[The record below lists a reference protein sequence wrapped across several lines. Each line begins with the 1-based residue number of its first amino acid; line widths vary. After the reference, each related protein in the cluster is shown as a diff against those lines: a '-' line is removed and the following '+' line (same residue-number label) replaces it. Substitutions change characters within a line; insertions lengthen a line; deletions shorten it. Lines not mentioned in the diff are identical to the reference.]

1 MLDVN
6 KLAKGDRIIYSEGG
20 VKRKYLVADL
30 SYLPKWVYVRGIH
43 EDGSQDSFQY
53 AWYVDRMETDKMEK
67 VYEWC
72 DWRKYTCPDG
82 GIAKYKTNRRDIVFK
97 RDGIE
102 VSTSCHDDDIF
113 DLNYGLG
120 LCWDRW
126 SKSQNVSADSASS
139 TKVAPKKINM
149 NELQGQKF
157 GDYVAIKIA
166 GKDKSRHNIWECIC
180 PICGDT
186 IYATAYDLMHGRKNT
201 VCNKCKDK
209 KEKSESSQISS
220 KYSQISSKDYETT
233 VHIGDPYPCGSDSTT
248 SKAITTTSTTWYS
261 DGSIVTTCSDFADDT
276 TTTKVTNTAIAK
288 DYPDFVALGDY
299 INYREI
305 KKDLL
310 DYPVYYKIAHCI
322 PADLT
327 FYGDTAKRIDKLFN
341 LSYIFKAN
349 GYEDSCDVGEVI
361 FESNV
366 FTLLPNKK
374 KFAPVEDKDL
384 EYCLNDLAFLC
395 ARERIKYLAM
405 PRICCGSNKKDWN
418 TVKTMILEAF
428 NDVYTKASETANTN
442 EELPEEIYIDFCYQ

>member
-6 KLAKGDRIIYSEGG
+6 KLAKGDRIIYTDGE
-20 VKRKYLVADL
+20 VKRKYLVTDL
-30 SYLPKWVYVRGIH
+30 SYLPKWVYVRGIY
-43 EDGSQDSFQY
+43 EDGSQDNFQY

-67 VYEWC
+67 AYDWC

-82 GIAKYKTNRRDIVFK
+82 GIAKYKTNRRDIIFK

-113 DLNYGLG
+113 DLTYGLG

-126 SKSQNVSADSASS
+126 NNSQDASASS
-139 TKVAPKKINM
+139 TSSARITPKKINV
-149 NELQGQKF
+149 NKLEGEKF
-157 GDYVAIKIA
+157 GDYVAIEID
-166 GKDKSRHNIWECIC
+166 GKDKSRHNIWKCAC

-186 IYATAYDLMHGRKNT
+186 IYATAYDLMHKRKNT
-201 VCNKCKDK
+201 VCNKCKEK
-209 KEKSESSQISS
+209 KEKELESSQTST
-220 KYSQISSKDYETT
+220 KDYEF
-233 VHIGDPYPCGSDSTT
+233 VGYLQAVNENESLDEAD
-248 SKAITTTSTTWYS
+248 AIAMTSTTWYS
-261 DGSIVTTCSDFADDT
+261 DGSIITTCSDFTDDT

-288 DYPDFVALGDY
+288 DYPDFVTLGDY

-418 TVKTMILEAF
+418 TVKTMILDAF
-428 NDVYTKASETANTN
+428 NKAYTKESEYTN
-442 EELPEEIYIDFCYQ
+442 SRDEEPEEIYIDFCYQ

>member
-6 KLAKGDRIIYSEGG
+6 KLAKGDKIIFTEDG
-20 VKRKYLVADL
+20 VKRKYLVTDL

-113 DLNYGLG
+113 NLNYGLG

-126 SKSQNVSADSASS
+126 NNSQNASASS
-139 TKVAPKKINM
+139 TSSTRITPKKINV
-149 NELQGQKF
+149 NKLEGEKF
-157 GDYVAIKIA
+157 GDYVAIEIA
-166 GKDKSRHNIWECIC
+166 GKDKSRHNIWKCAC

-186 IYATAYDLMHGRKNT
+186 IYATAYDLMHKRKNT
-201 VCNKCKDK
+201 VCNKCKEK
-209 KEKSESSQISS
+209 KEKELESSQTST
-220 KYSQISSKDYETT
+220 KDYEF
-233 VHIGDPYPCGSDSTT
+233 VGYLQAVNENESLDEAD
-248 SKAITTTSTTWYS
+248 AIAMTSTTWYS
-261 DGSIVTTCSDFADDT
+261 DGSIITTCNDFTDGA
-276 TTTKVTNTAIAK
+276 TTTKVTNTAIGK
-288 DYPDFVALGDY
+288 EDPEFVDVGDY

-310 DYPVYYKIAHCI
+310 NYPVYYKIAHCI

-327 FYGDTAKRIDKLFN
+327 FYGDTAKRIDKLFS
-341 LSYIFKAN
+341 LSHIFKNIDKESYKASQII
-349 GYEDSCDVGEVI
+349 YEG
-361 FESNV
+361 NV
-366 FTLLPNKK
+366 FTLLVNEK
-374 KFAPVEDKDL
+374 KFAPVEDEDL
-384 EYCLNDLAFLC
+384 KECLNSLAYLC
-395 ARERIKYLAM
+395 LADHVKYLAM
-405 PRICCGSNKKDWN
+405 PKICCGRNKKDWN
-418 TVKTMILEAF
+418 TVKTMILDAF
-428 NDVYTKASETANTN
+428 SNAYTKASEFANTN

>member
-6 KLAKGDRIIYSEGG
+6 KLAKGDKIIFTEDG
-20 VKRKYLVADL
+20 VKRKYLVTDL

-53 AWYVDRMETDKMEK
+53 AWYVDGMETDKMEK

-113 DLNYGLG
+113 NLNYGLG

-126 SKSQNVSADSASS
+126 NNSQNASASS
-139 TKVAPKKINM
+139 TSSTRITPKKINV
-149 NELQGQKF
+149 NKLEGEKF
-157 GDYVAIKIA
+157 GDYVAIQIT
-166 GKDKSRHNIWECIC
+166 GKDKSRHNIWQCAC
-180 PICGDT
+180 PNCGDV

-209 KEKSESSQISS
+209 KLKEQEASQIST
-220 KYSQISSKDYETT
+220 KDYEF
-233 VHIGDPYPCGSDSTT
+233 VGYLQAVDENESLD
-248 SKAITTTSTTWYS
+248 KADAIAMTSTTWYS
-261 DGSIVTTCSDFADDT
+261 DGSIITTCSDFTDDT
-276 TTTKVTNTAIAK
+276 TTTKVTNTAISK
-288 DYPDFVALGDY
+288 EDPEFVAVGDY
-299 INYREI
+299 INYREV

-327 FYGDTAKRIDKLFN
+327 FYGDTANRINTLFN
-341 LSYIFKAN
+341 LSHIFKVN
-349 GYEDSCDVGEVI
+349 GYEDICEAGEII
-361 FESNV
+361 FEGNV
-366 FTLLPNKK
+366 FTLLPNKA
-374 KFAPVEDKDL
+374 KFTSVEDKDL

-395 ARERIKYLAM
+395 VRERIKYLAM
-405 PRICCGSNKKDWN
+405 PRICCGRNKKDWD
-418 TVKTMILEAF
+418 TVKTMILDAF
-428 NDVYTKASETANTN
+428 NKAYTKASESANPYD
-442 EELPEEIYIDFCYQ
+442 EEPEEIYIDFCYQ

>member
-6 KLAKGDRIIYSEGG
+6 KLAKGDKIIFTEDG
-20 VKRKYLVADL
+20 VKRKYLVTDL

-113 DLNYGLG
+113 NLNYGLG

-126 SKSQNVSADSASS
+126 NNSQDASASS
-139 TKVAPKKINM
+139 TSSTRITPKKINV
-149 NELQGQKF
+149 NKLEGEKF
-157 GDYVAIKIA
+157 GDYVAIQIT
-166 GKDKSRHNIWECIC
+166 GKDKSRHNIWQCIC
-180 PICGDT
+180 PNCGDV

-209 KEKSESSQISS
+209 KLKEQEASQIST
-220 KYSQISSKDYETT
+220 KDYEF
-233 VHIGDPYPCGSDSTT
+233 VGYLQAVDENESLD
-248 SKAITTTSTTWYS
+248 KADAIAMTSTTWYS
-261 DGSIVTTCSDFADDT
+261 DGSIITTCSDFTDDT
-276 TTTKVTNTAIAK
+276 TTTKVTNTAISK
-288 DYPDFVALGDY
+288 EDPEFVAVGDY
-299 INYREI
+299 INYREV

-327 FYGDTAKRIDKLFN
+327 FYGDTANRINTLFN
-341 LSYIFKAN
+341 LSHIFKDN
-349 GYEDSCDVGEVI
+349 GYEDICEAGEVI
-361 FESNV
+361 FEGNV
-366 FTLLPNKK
+366 FTLLPNRA
-374 KFAPVEDKDL
+374 KFTPVEDKDL

-395 ARERIKYLAM
+395 VRERIKYLAM
-405 PRICCGSNKKDWN
+405 PRICCGRNKKDWD
-418 TVKTMILEAF
+418 TVKTMILDAF
-428 NDVYTKASETANTN
+428 NNAYTKASESANTN
-442 EELPEEIYIDFCYQ
+442 DEEPEEIYIDFCYQ

>member
-6 KLAKGDRIIYSEGG
+6 KLAKGDKIIFTEDG
-20 VKRKYLVADL
+20 VKRKYLVTDL

-113 DLNYGLG
+113 NLNYGLG

-126 SKSQNVSADSASS
+126 NNSQNASASS
-139 TKVAPKKINM
+139 TSSTRITPKKINV
-149 NELQGQKF
+149 NKLEGEKF
-157 GDYVAIKIA
+157 GDYVAIQIA
-166 GKDKSRHNIWECIC
+166 GKDKSRHNIWQCAC
-180 PICGDT
+180 PNCGDV

-209 KEKSESSQISS
+209 KLKEQEASQIST
-220 KYSQISSKDYETT
+220 KDYEF
-233 VHIGDPYPCGSDSTT
+233 VGYLQAVDENESLD
-248 SKAITTTSTTWYS
+248 KADAIAMTSTTWYS
-261 DGSIVTTCSDFADDT
+261 DGSIITTCSDFTDDT
-276 TTTKVTNTAIAK
+276 TTTKVTNTAISK
-288 DYPDFVALGDY
+288 EDPEFVAVGDY
-299 INYREI
+299 INYREV

-327 FYGDTAKRIDKLFN
+327 FYGDTANRINTLFN
-341 LSYIFKAN
+341 LSHIFKVN
-349 GYEDSCDVGEVI
+349 GYEDICEAGEII
-361 FESNV
+361 FEGNV
-366 FTLLPNKK
+366 FTLLPNKA
-374 KFAPVEDKDL
+374 KFTSVEDKDL

-395 ARERIKYLAM
+395 VRERIKYLAM
-405 PRICCGSNKKDWN
+405 PRICCGRNKKDWN
-418 TVKTMILEAF
+418 TVKTMILDAF
-428 NDVYTKASETANTN
+428 SNAYTKASEFANTN

>member
-6 KLAKGDRIIYSEGG
+6 KLAKGDKIIFTEDG
-20 VKRKYLVADL
+20 VKRKYLVTDL

-113 DLNYGLG
+113 NLNYGLG

-126 SKSQNVSADSASS
+126 NNSQNASASS
-139 TKVAPKKINM
+139 TSSIRITPKKINV
-149 NELQGQKF
+149 NKLEGEKF
-157 GDYVAIKIA
+157 GDYVAIQIA
-166 GKDKSRHNIWECIC
+166 GKDKSRHNIWQCAC
-180 PICGDT
+180 PNCGDV

-209 KEKSESSQISS
+209 KLKEQEASQIST
-220 KYSQISSKDYETT
+220 KDYEF
-233 VHIGDPYPCGSDSTT
+233 VGYLQAVDENESLD
-248 SKAITTTSTTWYS
+248 KADAIAMTSTTWYS
-261 DGSIVTTCSDFADDT
+261 DGSIITTCSDFTDDT
-276 TTTKVTNTAIAK
+276 TTTKVTNTAISK
-288 DYPDFVALGDY
+288 EDPEFVAVGDY
-299 INYREI
+299 INYREV

-374 KFAPVEDKDL
+374 KFAPVENKDL

>member
-6 KLAKGDRIIYSEGG
+6 KLAKGDRIIYTDGE
-20 VKRKYLVADL
+20 VKRKYLVTDL
-30 SYLPKWVYVRGIH
+30 SYLPKWVYVRGIY
-43 EDGSQDSFQY
+43 EDGSQDNFQY

-67 VYEWC
+67 AYDWC

-82 GIAKYKTNRRDIVFK
+82 GIAKYKTNRRDIIFK
-97 RDGIE
+97 RDSIE

-113 DLNYGLG
+113 DLTYGLG

-126 SKSQNVSADSASS
+126 NNSQDASASS
-139 TKVAPKKINM
+139 TSSARITPKKINV
-149 NELQGQKF
+149 NKLEGEKF
-157 GDYVAIKIA
+157 GDYVAIEIA
-166 GKDKSRHNIWECIC
+166 GKDKSRHNIWKCAC

-186 IYATAYDLMHGRKNT
+186 IYATAYDLMHKRKNT
-201 VCNKCKDK
+201 VCNKCKEK
-209 KEKSESSQISS
+209 KEKELESSQTST
-220 KYSQISSKDYETT
+220 KDYEF
-233 VHIGDPYPCGSDSTT
+233 VGYLQAVNENESLDEAD
-248 SKAITTTSTTWYS
+248 AIAMTSTTWYS
-261 DGSIVTTCSDFADDT
+261 DGSIITTCSDFTDDT

-288 DYPDFVALGDY
+288 DYPDFVTLGDY

-374 KFAPVEDKDL
+374 KFAPVENKDL

-428 NDVYTKASETANTN
+428 NDVYTKASETANTS